1 MPKPPRLRETKARDI
16 GAAPGLWPVDKVI
29 LAYLAVTSLLIIVFI
44 SRLPQA
50 WWLLS
55 LKAAGAALIVFV
67 VRKLDAL
74 PGWFFRHWYPLLYV
88 AASYREMNILIP
100 GIRRGTADATL
111 ARIDFAVLRV
121 HPTVWIERLHAPLL
135 TEYLQIVYSC
145 FIPALLLV
153 ALILWRRRR
162 MNEFRYYAFLLS
174 LGFLVSYIFYF
185 LVPARGPRFLLSHL
199 QQSEL
204 RGVWAFEWFRA
215 LLDQLE
221 GIHYDCFPSGHTL
234 LTLLAWWSTRRMSRY
249 FFYAFTIFTA
259 SQIFSTVYL
268 RYHYAVDLFAGL
280 VFAILI
286 LATSRRLYSALSP
299 KSGPTI
305 TDRRHL
311 AADSF

>member
-1 MPKPPRLRETKARDI
+1 MQKPPRLRETKALDTE
-16 GAAPGLWPVDKVI
+16 ASPGLWPVDKLI
-29 LAYLAVTSLLIIVFI
+29 LTYLAITSLLIIVFI

-55 LKAAGAALIVFV
+55 LKAIGAALIFFV
-67 VRKLDAL
+67 VRKLDSL

-88 AASYREMNILIP
+88 AASYKEMNILIP

-111 ARIDFAVLRV
+111 ARIDFAVLHV

-153 ALILWRRRR
+153 ALVLWRRRR
-162 MNEFRYYAFLLS
+162 MSEFRYYGFLIS
-174 LGFLVSYIFYF
+174 FGFLVSYLFYF
-185 LVPARGPRFLLSHL
+185 LVPARGPRFLLGHL

-204 RGVWAFEWFRA
+204 QGVWAFQWFRA
-215 LLDQLE
+215 LLDRLE
-221 GIHYDCFPSGHTL
+221 GTHYDCFPSGHTL
-234 LTLLAWWSTRRMSRY
+234 LTLLGWWSTRRMSRS

-268 RYHYAVDLFAGL
+268 RYHYVVDLLAGA
-280 VFAILI
+280 VFAILM
-286 LATSRRLYSALSP
+286 LATSRPLYSALSP
-299 KSGPTI
+299 KIRTG
-305 TDRRHL
+305 
-311 AADSF
+311 SF

>member
-1 MPKPPRLRETKARDI
+1 MQKPLRLRETKALDTE
-16 GAAPGLWPVDKVI
+16 AAPGLWPVDKLI
-29 LAYLAVTSLLIIVFI
+29 LTYLAVTSLLIIVFI

-55 LKAAGAALIVFV
+55 FKAAGAALIIFV
-67 VRKLDAL
+67 VRKLDSL

-88 AASYREMNILIP
+88 AASYKEMNILIP
-100 GIRRGTADATL
+100 GIRRSTADATL
-111 ARIDFAVLRV
+111 ARIDFAVLHV

-135 TEYLQIVYSC
+135 TEYLQVVYTC

-153 ALILWRRRR
+153 ALVFWRRRR
-162 MNEFRYYAFLLS
+162 MDEFRYY
-174 LGFLVSYIFYF
+174 GFLISSGFLISYLFYF
-185 LVPARGPRFLLSHL
+185 LVPARGPRFLLSYL

-215 LLDQLE
+215 LLDRLE

-234 LTLLAWWSTRRMSRY
+234 LTLLAWWSTRRLSRY

-268 RYHYAVDLFAGL
+268 RYHYAVDLFAGAVMAVGL
-280 VFAILI
+280 L
-286 LATSRRLYSALSP
+286 LTSRSLYSGLQA
-299 KSGPTI
+299 K
-305 TDRRHL
+305 
-311 AADSF
+311 A